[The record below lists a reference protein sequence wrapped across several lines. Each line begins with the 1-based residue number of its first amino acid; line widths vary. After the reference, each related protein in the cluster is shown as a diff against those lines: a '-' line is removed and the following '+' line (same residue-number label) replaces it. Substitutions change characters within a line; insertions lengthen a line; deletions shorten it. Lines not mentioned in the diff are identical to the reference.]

1 MNGHCQAFD
10 IALMVEGK
18 NVDVDDGSD
27 RDMLKRIIWFSGLEG
42 NQ

>member
-1 MNGHCQAFD
+1 VNGHCQAFD
-10 IALMVEGK
+10 FALMVERK

-27 RDMLKRIIWFSGLEG
+27 RDMGKQIIWFSVLEG